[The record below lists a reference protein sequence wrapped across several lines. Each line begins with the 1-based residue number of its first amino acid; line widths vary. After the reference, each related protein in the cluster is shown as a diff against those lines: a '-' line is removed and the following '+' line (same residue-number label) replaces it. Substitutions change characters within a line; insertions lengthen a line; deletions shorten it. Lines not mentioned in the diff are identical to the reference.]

1 LQAPLLVV
9 VGAQDRMLDSVETA
23 QRVESLVPHATV
35 RLLPDAG
42 HYLPGQAAGVVAFLR
57 AA

>member
-1 LQAPLLVV
+1 
-9 VGAQDRMLDSVETA
+9 MLDSVETA

-42 HYLPGQAAGVVAFLR
+42 HHLPGQAAGVVAFLR